1 MDRGNGI
8 FEAVVFLGWQNQLRV
23 ALWKVDVI
31 EEMISLKKRFCAHR
45 GVSALMPENTLPAFA
60 AAIALGTDE
69 IEFDVR
75 LTKDE
80 QMIVSHDG
88 TLEQILNGVG
98 YLQDLTLLELKRINV
113 GQKYGWNVPFCTP
126 EEVFDRFCNQVVF
139 NIHLKEHGENG
150 LLIKKMEKL
159 IKEYDAYQSVYF
171 AASPSELDWIQRI
184 APNVKRAAIQL
195 PHDNMGVFEMAER
208 YGCSRVQFWNGM
220 FDTKLIDRLHD
231 CGVICNLFYADSS
244 EDYDKYFEMG
254 IDTLLTNR
262 MDLTSEYK
270 KTSRWF

>member
-1 MDRGNGI
+1 M
-8 FEAVVFLGWQNQLRV
+8 
-23 ALWKVDVI
+23 
-31 EEMISLKKRFCAHR
+31 
-45 GVSALMPENTLPAFA
+45 
-60 AAIALGTDE
+60 
-69 IEFDVR
+69 
-75 LTKDE
+75 
-80 QMIVSHDG
+80 
-88 TLEQILNGVG
+88 
-98 YLQDLTLLELKRINV
+98 
-113 GQKYGWNVPFCTP
+113 
-126 EEVFDRFCNQVVF
+126 
-139 NIHLKEHGENG
+139 
-150 LLIKKMEKL
+150 
-159 IKEYDAYQSVYF
+159 
-171 AASPSELDWIQRI
+171 QRI